1 MPRVNLN
8 KQDLINLIDSLN
20 DCILRSASTIKIR
33 QLDSIKN
40 RLTRALHEKEEEP
53 KDTNSKKRKRSTT

>member
-1 MPRVNLN
+1 MPRINLN

-40 RLTRALHEKEEEP
+40 RLTRALYEKEEEP